1 MQRKISDIYFKI
13 RKLDN
18 YRIIIGRIKKKK
30 NCTIFENLKRLFNW
44 NSIFPKFFSYSKISQ
59 TLKFQEFSG
68 IHSENFQNLKNS
80 PSFRV
85 TEERKSLYNLPT
97 PRKNFQFKSLRR
109 IPRWTKV
116 GAREI
121 RERGTINFPLENPAG
136 RGGTNNSPRKVHD
149 RWTKK
154 KPSIRTLVRA
164 VTDPFPLPSPYRFYA
179 KNRF

>member
-164 VTDPFPLPSPYRFYA
+164 VTDPFPLPPFPVSILR
-179 KNRF
+179 